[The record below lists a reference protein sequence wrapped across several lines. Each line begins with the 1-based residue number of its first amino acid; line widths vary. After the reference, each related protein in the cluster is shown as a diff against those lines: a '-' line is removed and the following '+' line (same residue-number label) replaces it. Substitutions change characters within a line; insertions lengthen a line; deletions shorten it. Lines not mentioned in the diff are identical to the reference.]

1 METAIDVVR
10 VAVAALDAGDMAGA
24 TAAFAPSLVY
34 RLHGEHPLAG
44 EFDGKAAALTALARL
59 AQAGGAGT
67 TLRLADAWPA
77 GPELV
82 VAHLVRRAGANAG
95 PVESDVATIL
105 RVEDGSITEIVS
117 VSSRALDAHWGRAS
131 IDAG

>member
-1 METAIDVVR
+1 MATAIDVVR
-10 VAVAALDAGDMAGA
+10 AAFAALDAGDMAGA

-44 EFDGKAAALTALARL
+44 EFDGKAAALGALARL

-82 VAHLVRRAGANAG
+82 VAHLVRRAGAGAG
-95 PVESDVATIL
+95 PVDVATIR
-105 RVEDGSITEIVS
+105 RVEDGSVTEIVS
-117 VSSRALDAHWGRAS
+117 VSSRAVDDYWARAAT
-131 IDAG
+131 DR

>member
-1 METAIDVVR
+1 MVAAIEVVR
-10 VAVAALDAGDMAGA
+10 TAFAALDAGDMESA

-44 EFDGKAAALTALARL
+44 AFDGKAAALGALARL

-67 TLRLADAWPA
+67 TLRLADAWPV

-82 VAHLVRRAGANAG
+82 VAHLVRRAGPGAG
-95 PVESDVATIL
+95 PIESDVATII

-117 VSSRALDAHWGRAS
+117 VSSRALDDHWARAP
-131 IDAG
+131 IDAQ